1 MTGYLL
7 SAGTAILISA
17 AATASGEAST
27 VCGAD
32 AASAASTPPY
42 VALRRLEART
52 ERNGKFAWMDVRTT
66 LSAAG
71 RLTYEI
77 LAEGGSTQIRD
88 RALVAALKREQESL
102 AKGIPVHVPS
112 HLAGYECADA
122 SPDGDGLVRVA
133 LLPRQPNRQLVNAML
148 TLEPASGRLV
158 RVAGQLA
165 RNPSFWVSD
174 VQVEWHYLR
183 IGDAVLPEAVHA
195 RAKVKFV
202 GPSTFDMTYR
212 YVSVDGHPVKPAA
225 VMAGGGGGRQ

>member
-1 MTGYLL
+1 MTRYLL
-7 SAGTAILISA
+7 STGTALLIGA
-17 AATASGEAST
+17 AAAAPVEASS

-32 AASAASTPPY
+32 AASAASMRPY

-66 LSAAG
+66 LSTDG
-71 RLTYEI
+71 RFTYEI

-88 RALVAALKREQESL
+88 RALIAALKREQESV
-102 AKGIPVHVPS
+102 AKGVPVHFPAQ
-112 HLAGYECADA
+112 LAGYDCADA
-122 SPDGDGLVRVA
+122 GPSGDGLLRIA

-174 VQVEWHYLR
+174 VQMEWQYAR
-183 IGDAVLPEAVHA
+183 VGDAVLPESVHA

-202 GPSTFDMTYR
+202 GPSAFDMTYR
-212 YVSVDGHPVKPAA
+212 YISVDGRPVTPAA
-225 VMAGGGGGRQ
+225 VMAGGGQQ